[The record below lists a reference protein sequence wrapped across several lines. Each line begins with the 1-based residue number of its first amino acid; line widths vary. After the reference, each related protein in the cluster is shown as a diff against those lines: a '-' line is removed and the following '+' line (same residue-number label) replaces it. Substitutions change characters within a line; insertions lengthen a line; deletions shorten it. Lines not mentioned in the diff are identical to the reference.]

1 MSPKRSKRIF
11 VGFASAG
18 AAGIWSFT
26 RVLRKKGYKV
36 DFYGLGQSKF
46 GMPVDVAL
54 EFSSNR
60 FLFAF
65 QKMLLFFK
73 ILFKYD
79 IWHLNCMEAFFFYP
93 LNLLILK
100 MLGKKIVL
108 TFRGSDVRTHLDFL
122 PDSIS
127 QKSKDWPVY
136 YQKMQKLN
144 HSFAGFRRKIRMK
157 IFIWFADKVALTGP
171 FLASSVSHYDNIIP
185 YAREINTLKRGL
197 RKDRSP
203 SFSLRSNR
211 LKPDL
216 QNLTVLHIPTIPE
229 VKGSEYILQAF
240 KNLKRKYRKIDFEY
254 LTNLSHEEV
263 IRQMAQADIII
274 DQLLVG
280 WYGGQAVEAM
290 ALGKPVLSYIHE
302 PYLNLVDFASEI
314 PIINSNI
321 WTLEKDL
328 EILIENQQL
337 REKLGKEGIAFAKK
351 YHRPERIAKEYLRLY
366 FE

>member
-1 MSPKRSKRIF
+1 MKQARSKRIF

-26 RVLRKKGYKV
+26 RVLKKKGYKI
-36 DFYGLGQSKF
+36 DFYGVGQSKF
-46 GMPVDVAL
+46 GMSVDVAL
-54 EFSSNR
+54 ECLSNR
-60 FLFAF
+60 FLFAL

-100 MLGKKIVL
+100 LFGKRIVL

-136 YQKMQKLN
+136 YQKMQKQN
-144 HSFAGFRRKIRMK
+144 QSFAGFRRRIRMK
-157 IFIWFADKVALTGP
+157 IFIGFADKVALTGP
-171 FLASSVSHYDNIIP
+171 FLASSVSHYDKIIP
-185 YAREINTLKRGL
+185 YAR
-197 RKDRSP
+197 
-203 SFSLRSNR
+203 
-211 LKPDL
+211 DL
-216 QNLTVLHIPTIPE
+216 QSIFELKTTTHKNKIVILHAPTVPE
-229 VKGSEYILQAF
+229 VKGSVYIEKTLRRICRKYPQVEF
-240 KNLKRKYRKIDFEY
+240 QMPMNLKNEDLLK
-254 LTNLSHEEV
+254 
-263 IRQMAQADIII
+263 QMADADIII

-321 WTLEKDL
+321 WMLEKNL
-328 EILIENQQL
+328 EILIENQKL

-351 YHRPERIAKEYLRLY
+351 YHRPEKIADEYLKLY
-366 FE
+366 FD

>member
-1 MSPKRSKRIF
+1 LAFIDGIMPNKSKRIF

-26 RVLRKKGYKV
+26 RVLKKKGKKI
-36 DFYGLGQSKF
+36 DFYGVGQSKF

-60 FLFAF
+60 FLFGF
-65 QKMLLFFK
+65 QKMWLFFK
-73 ILFKYD
+73 ILFRYD

-100 MLGKKIVL
+100 LLGKRIVL

-122 PDSIS
+122 PNSIS
-127 QKSKDWPVY
+127 QKSKDWPPY

-157 IFIWFADKVALTGP
+157 IFIWFADKVAMTGP
-171 FLASSVSHYDNIIP
+171 FLASSVSRYDKIIP
-185 YAREINTLKRGL
+185 YARDLDFILK
-197 RKDRSP
+197 
-203 SFSLRSNR
+203 
-211 LKPDL
+211 LKTITHKNKIIILHAP
-216 QNLTVLHIPTIPE
+216 TVPE
-229 VKGSEYILQAF
+229 VKGSAYIEKTLKKICRKYPQVEF
-240 KNLKRKYRKIDFEY
+240 KMPLNLKNED
-254 LTNLSHEEV
+254 LL
-263 IRQMAQADIII
+263 RQMAEADIII

-302 PYLNLVDFASEI
+302 PYLNLVDFASVI
-314 PIINSNI
+314 PIINSSI

-328 EILIENQQL
+328 EILIENQKL

-351 YHRPERIAKEYLRLY
+351 YHRPEKIADEYLKLY

>member
-1 MSPKRSKRIF
+1 MKQTRSKRIF

-18 AAGIWSFT
+18 AAGIWNFT
-26 RVLRKKGYKV
+26 RILRKKGYKI
-36 DFYGLGQSKF
+36 DFYGVGQSKF

-100 MLGKKIVL
+100 LFGKKIVL
-108 TFRGSDVRTHLDFL
+108 TFRGSDVRAHLDFL

-157 IFIWFADKVALTGP
+157 IFIWFADKVAMTGP
-171 FLASSVSHYDNIIP
+171 FLASSVNRYDKIIP
-185 YAREINTLKRGL
+185 YARDLDFILK
-197 RKDRSP
+197 
-203 SFSLRSNR
+203 
-211 LKPDL
+211 LKTITHKKNAKKIIILHAP
-216 QNLTVLHIPTIPE
+216 TVPE
-229 VKGSEYILQAF
+229 VKGSAYIE
-240 KNLKRKYRKIDFEY
+240 KTLKKICRKYPQVEFQIPM
-254 LTNLSHEEV
+254 NLPNDELL
-263 IRQMAQADIII
+263 RQMAQADIII

-290 ALGKPVLSYIHE
+290 ALGKPVISYIHQ
-302 PYLNLVDFASEI
+302 PYLNLVDFAHEI
-314 PIINSNI
+314 PIINSSI
-321 WTLEKDL
+321 WALEKDL
-328 EILIENQQL
+328 EILIENQKL
-337 REKLGKEGIAFAKK
+337 RQRLGKEGIAFAKK
-351 YHRPERIAKEYLRLY
+351 YHRPEKIADQYLKLY
-366 FE
+366 FD